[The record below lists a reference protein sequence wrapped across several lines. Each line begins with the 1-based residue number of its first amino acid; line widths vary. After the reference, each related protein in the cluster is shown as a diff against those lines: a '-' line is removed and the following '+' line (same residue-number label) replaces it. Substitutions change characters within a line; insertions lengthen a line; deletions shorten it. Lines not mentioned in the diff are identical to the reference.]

1 MENALNPLELKEK
14 AEAILRESGIPV
26 TYAYEWFYRQVIT
39 HHGLPC
45 ESELPNKTTVLA
57 MEEARQGK
65 GKLYDNVD
73 SMFAELE
80 E

>member
-1 MENALNPLELKEK
+1 MEKALNPLKLKEK

-39 HHGLPC
+39 HHGLPYD
-45 ESELPNKTTVLA
+45 SEQPNKTTALA

-65 GKLYDNVD
+65 GETYDSVD